1 MTWLLETIRD
11 GLLNLM
17 RHRLRSLLT
26 LLGVVFGTGAVVAML
41 GISEGAQRTVL
52 QEISSLGLQNIY
64 VDSVEAAPAAGAG
77 AETTSQDNRGKL
89 RYGLTWRDVARIAEA
104 CPKAVLE
111 PAHFVDER
119 VTCNGRRIAARTFG
133 VEPAFLSH
141 SGARLLEGVPLT
153 PSDVTE
159 STRSAW
165 VTPEVYDSL
174 RRAGFIDR
182 EAFRIGPHEFRLA
195 GVVRLASPD
204 DASTVLIPYSTAQ
217 SLYGT
222 TTRKREAGRME
233 FKEVAIGRL
242 LVRVPSESDVAPTA
256 AIIHRT
262 LEVGHT
268 VPDYRVSV
276 PLELLH
282 SKQRTQRILNA
293 VLVSIASISLLVG
306 GIGIMNIM
314 LAIVTERIPEIGLRR
329 AVGARKRDILLQFL
343 IETVT
348 LATVGGVAGCALG
361 WIGVTTVAF
370 WTGWSGVITPLAL
383 MLAVGVSWVVGV
395 LFGLAPAVRA
405 AQLDPVK
412 ALRYE

>member
-1 MTWLLETIRD
+1 MTWWLETIRD

-17 RHRLRSLLT
+17 RHRLRSFLT

-64 VDSVEAAPAAGAG
+64 VDSVEAAPAAA
-77 AETTSQDNRGKL
+77 TTDSSTQNKRGKL
-89 RYGLTWRDVARIAEA
+89 RYGLTWRDVARIREA
-104 CPKAVLE
+104 CPKAILE
-111 PAHFVDER
+111 TAHFVDER
-119 VTCNGRRIAARTFG
+119 ITCGGRRIAAKTFG
-133 VEPAFLSH
+133 VEPAFMEH
-141 SGARLLEGVPLT
+141 SGARLLEGTPLT
-153 PSDVTE
+153 PSDVLGQ
-159 STRSAW
+159 TRSAW
-165 VTPEVYDSL
+165 VTPEVFDAL
-174 RRAGFIDR
+174 RRAGFIER
-182 EAFRIGPHEFRLA
+182 ETFRIAQHEFRLA
-195 GVVRLASPD
+195 GVVRLASAD
-204 DASTVLIPYSTAQ
+204 DASTVLIPYSTAKT
-217 SLYGT
+217 LYGT
-222 TTRKREAGRME
+222 TIRKREAGRLE

-242 LVRVPSESDVAPTA
+242 LVRAPSESEVAKTA
-256 AIIHRT
+256 AVIHRT
-262 LEVGHT
+262 LEAAHAA
-268 VPDYRVSV
+268 PDYRVSV

-329 AVGARKRDILLQFL
+329 AVGARKRDIMLQFL
-343 IETVT
+343 IETVA
-348 LATVGGVAGCALG
+348 LATLGGVAGCALG
-361 WIGVTTVAF
+361 WIGVTTVSF

-383 MLAVGVSWVVGV
+383 FLSVGVSWVVGV

-405 AQLDPVK
+405 AQMDPVK